1 MTQLQKNNIAMFVHR
16 TKNSNTLLLLGKIR

>member
-1 MTQLQKNNIAMFVHR
+1 MFVHR